1 MFGLQRT
8 AELHRH
14 QLRHVVHEGFVT
26 GDLGRIVKALGKD
39 EVQIA
44 LQGVA
49 EDDRFVITMA
59 LEQLDQAVD
68 ALGQLLNGKGHV
80 LDDHRGA
87 GLTHRTHGGE
97 GVLADLPQ
105 LVVDQ
110 RVFAELHA
118 FFQREIGNRG
128 HDQRQLFVQQ

>member
-1 MFGLQRT
+1 M
-8 AELHRH
+8 E
-14 QLRHVVHEGFVT
+14 
-26 GDLGRIVKALGKD
+26 
-39 EVQIA
+39 IA

-49 EDDRFVITMA
+49 EDDRFVIAMP

-68 ALGQLLNGKGHV
+68 ALGQLLDRKGHV

-87 GLTHRTHGGE
+87 GLTYRTHGGE

-110 RVFAELHA
+110 RVVTELHA
-118 FFQREIGNRG
+118 FFQRKVGNRS
-128 HDQRQLFVQQ
+128 HDQRQLFV